1 VRRVLPLEAVE
12 ADKEE
17 RWWEVLTAL
26 LSNKWLLLL
35 HIFLSLFVVA
45 VEKPLA
51 SLIIEPSITLTLFTL
66 ICSAD
71 PFPKSSSL
79 FLFLFLFS
87 LIIFFEIIYKIIFFF
102 I

>member
-1 VRRVLPLEAVE
+1 LEEGVRRVLPLEAVE
-12 ADKEE
+12 ADKED

-51 SLIIEPSITLTLFTL
+51 YLIMEPSPTLTLFTL

-71 PFPKSSSL
+71 PFPKSLSF
-79 FLFLFLFS
+79 FLPPLHS
-87 LIIFFEIIYKIIFFF
+87 QIIYFPKLY
-102 I
+102 

>member
-1 VRRVLPLEAVE
+1 LEEGVRRVLPLEAVE
-12 ADKEE
+12 ADKED

-51 SLIIEPSITLTLFTL
+51 YLIMEPSPTLTLFTL

-71 PFPKSSSL
+71 PFPKSLSL
-79 FLFLFLFS
+79 F
-87 LIIFFEIIYKIIFFF
+87 FFPLCTVK
-102 I
+102 